1 MSFEELMQ
9 EHIKALN
16 ENTKAIKAY
25 TQALN
30 AGDKVGDVE
39 HTKESAYRFC
49 GVSYKTFNR
58 YVVDGSITPC
68 RRKSG
73 SREYFKEKDLVNL
86 CENKR
91 LFAGVYG
98 ARKRNPTSE
107 YYGR

>member
-1 MSFEELMQ
+1 MSFEEIMQ

-16 ENTKAIKAY
+16 ENTKAIQAY

-30 AGDKVGDVE
+30 ASEKVADVE

-58 YVVDGSITPC
+58 YVIDGSIIPC
-68 RRKSG
+68 RRTSG
-73 SREYFKEKDLVNL
+73 SREFFRERDLVAL
-86 CENKR
+86 CESKQ
-91 LFAGVYG
+91 LYG
-98 ARKRNPTSE
+98 GQYGNMKSDPRSR